1 MGIKPSPYSDIFS
14 DFPSLFSIFKFFVRW
29 NWEEPQMRE
38 EKRYFNLLLE
48 PVCTLQKSGGIHWP
62 KFIDINRFFPFF
74 LSPFQKVCLDCWRKQ
89 TLWYF
94 LLLWV
99 ENKWKSENISSN
111 SCAKKKWFKWSELN
125 LIYQRRNWD
134 ENFIENKLLQREKFP
149 LKVKFLQILSIST
162 TLTCLKPVPLE
173 LRILTIF
180 IFAWHLSQ
188 SRSLCKLLLFFFY
201 FQNLIIIY
209 LHRALW

>member
-1 MGIKPSPYSDIFS
+1 MCRWISVHKKLIYFSLQIFIPSDFQALKHLYIRIFFS
-14 DFPSLFSIFKFFVRW
+14 DFPSLFSIFKFFDRW

-48 PVCTLQKSGGIHWP
+48 PLCTLQKSGGIHWP

-74 LSPFQKVCLDCWRKQ
+74 FSLSKSLSGLLKKVNSMVF
-89 TLWYF
+89 F

-111 SCAKKKWFKWSELN
+111 SWAKKKWFKWSKLN

-134 ENFIENKLLQREKFP
+134 ENFIANKSLQKEKFP
-149 LKVKFLQILSIST
+149 LKVKFL
-162 TLTCLKPVPLE
+162 
-173 LRILTIF
+173 
-180 IFAWHLSQ
+180 
-188 SRSLCKLLLFFFY
+188 
-201 FQNLIIIY
+201 
-209 LHRALW
+209 